1 MLRCNF
7 PIYAF
12 LFFFFFFIIIAS
24 STSSSN
30 RTKRAFP
37 HRDASPLL
45 LFKSKADL
53 WNRLGYYS
61 NTSSSFCQWWGV
73 TCYGN
78 KVVRLVLEDIYL
90 GGQIVPDSLNKL
102 DQLRVLSLKNNSL
115 TGSLPDF
122 SGLLNLKSLF
132 LDHNSFS
139 GSFPLSVLHL
149 HRLRTI
155 DFSSNDLTG
164 LIPTGLINSERL
176 IYLRLDSNRFNG
188 PVPALNQSSL
198 HSFNVSVNNLTGA
211 VPVTTVLLRFGIY
224 SFLKN
229 PNLCGE
235 IVHKECHPRPKFF
248 SQSTPSNSSPPPALS
263 AGQIAQIA
271 GTRLSRPNHG
281 KHSRFVMI
289 LGFISGA
296 LLLLVSV
303 ACLIGAVKKQRDNNE
318 KEKGKESTA
327 VVASS
332 AADTAEEAAAIQIE
346 QESEMEEKV
355 KKLQAAKS
363 GSLVFCAGEAHVY
376 TMDQLMTASAELLG
390 RGTVGTTYKALLDSR
405 LIVTVKRLDAIRLAG
420 VGRDKFERHMESV
433 GALGHPNLVPL
444 RAYFQAKEERLLIYD
459 YLPNGSLS
467 SLVHG
472 TKSSRAKPLHWT
484 SCLKIAEDV
493 AQGLSYIHQAW
504 QLVHGN
510 LKSSNVLLGPDFE
523 ACIADYCLIALATNP
538 PLTSNNNDSN
548 DQEEEHADAEAYKA
562 PEARHKSLTYQSVKA
577 DVYSFGILVLEL
589 LTGKRASKIPV
600 LPLDEMVE
608 WVRKVRE
615 EGEKNG
621 NWREDKDKFGMLTEI
636 AVACSLAS
644 QEQRPTMWQVLKMLQ
659 EIKEAA
665 VMEECELVMDSTNSV
680 SS

>member
-1 MLRCNF
+1 MLRWNF
-7 PIYAF
+7 PISQF
-12 LFFFFFFIIIAS
+12 LFFCFFFAAIAS
-24 STSSSN
+24 SSSSLN
-30 RTKRAFP
+30 RTKPASL
-37 HRDASPLL
+37 HRDAYSLL

-53 WNRLGYYS
+53 WNKLGFFS
-61 NTSSSFCQWWGV
+61 NKSSSFCQWWGV

-78 KVVRLVLEDIYL
+78 KVVRLVIEDLYL
-90 GGQIVPDSLNKL
+90 GGQLAPDSVNKL
-102 DQLRVLSLKNNSL
+102 DQLRVLSLKNTSL
-115 TGSLPDF
+115 TGPLPDL
-122 SGLLNLKSLF
+122 SGLVNLKSLF

-139 GSFPLSVLHL
+139 GSFPLSVLEL
-149 HRLRTI
+149 HRLRTL
-155 DFSSNDLTG
+155 DFSFNNLTG
-164 LIPTGLINSERL
+164 PIPHGLVFSDRL

-188 PVPALNQSSL
+188 AVPALNQSSL

-211 VPVTTVLLRFGIY
+211 VPVTAVLLRFGIS

-235 IVHKECHPRPKFF
+235 IVDKECNARSKFF
-248 SQSTPSNSSPPPALS
+248 NLSPPEKAAPPPPFPH
-263 AGQIAQIA
+263 GQMADFRET
-271 GTRLSRPNHG
+271 GLSRPSHG
-281 KHSRFVMI
+281 KHSRFAVI
-289 LGFISGA
+289 LGFLLAAIVLFISVG
-296 LLLLVSV
+296 
-303 ACLIGAVKKQRDNNE
+303 CLIAAVKRRRDNND

-327 VVASS
+327 VVASD
-332 AADTAEEAAAIQIE
+332 AAETAEVAAAIQME
-346 QESEMEEKV
+346 QESELEEKV

-363 GSLVFCAGEAHVY
+363 GSLVFCAGEAHGY

-420 VGRDKFERHMESV
+420 VGREKFERHMESV

-493 AQGLSYIHQAW
+493 TQGLSYIHQAW

-523 ACIADYCLIALATNP
+523 ACIADYCLVALATNP
-538 PLTSNNNDSN
+538 SLTSNDG
-548 DQEEEHADAEAYKA
+548 QEDADAIAYKA
-562 PEARHKSLTYQSVKA
+562 PEARHKSLSCQSVKA
-577 DVYSFGILVLEL
+577 DVYSLGILLLEL
-589 LTGKRASKIPV
+589 LTGKQPSKLPV
-600 LPLDEMVE
+600 LPLDEMME
-608 WVRKVRE
+608 FVRKVRE

-621 NWREDKDKFGMLTEI
+621 NWREDRDKFGMLTEV

-644 QEQRPTMWQVLKMLQ
+644 PEQRPTMWQVLKMLQ

-665 VMEECELVMDSTNSV
+665 VMEECELVMDSTNSG

>member
-1 MLRCNF
+1 MLLRCNL
-7 PIYAF
+7 PIFGF
-12 LFFFFFFIIIAS
+12 LLFCFFFTIVAS
-24 STSSSN
+24 SSSSLN
-30 RTKRAFP
+30 RTKHVFHY
-37 HRDASPLL
+37 HRDVSALL
-45 LFKSKADL
+45 RFKSKADL
-53 WNRLGYYS
+53 WNKI
-61 NTSSSFCQWWGV
+61 NTSSHFCQWWGV

-78 KVVRLVLEDIYL
+78 RVVRLVIEDLYL
-90 GGQIVPDSLNKL
+90 GGRLVADSVNKL
-102 DQLRVLSLKNNSL
+102 DQLRVLSLKNTSL
-115 TGSLPDF
+115 TGPLPDF
-122 SGLLNLKSLF
+122 SGLVNLKSLF

-139 GSFPLSVLHL
+139 GSFPLSALAL
-149 HRLRTI
+149 HRFRTL
-155 DFSSNDLTG
+155 DFSYNNLTG
-164 LIPTGLINSERL
+164 PIPPGLVLSNRL

-198 HSFNVSVNNLTGA
+198 HTFNVSVNNLTGA
-211 VPVTTVLLRFGIY
+211 VPVTTVLLRFGIS
-224 SFLKN
+224 SFLQN

-235 IVHKECHPRPKFF
+235 IVHKECNPRPKFF
-248 SQSTPSNSSPPPALS
+248 TPVTAAPPPKMVL
-263 AGQIAQIA
+263 GQIAQIGGA
-271 GTRLSRPNHG
+271 RLSRPNQN
-281 KHSRFVMI
+281 KHSRFFVI

-296 LLLLVSV
+296 FILFISV
-303 ACLIGAVKKQRDNNE
+303 ACLIGAVKRRRSKNE
-318 KEKGKESTA
+318 KQKGKESTA
-327 VVASS
+327 VVSFD
-332 AADTAEEAAAIQIE
+332 AAETAEVAAAIE
-346 QESEMEEKV
+346 QESEIEEKV
-355 KKLQAAKS
+355 KKLQATKS
-363 GSLVFCAGEAHVY
+363 GSLVFCAGEPHVY

-472 TKSSRAKPLHWT
+472 TKSSRATPLHWT

-523 ACIADYCLIALATNP
+523 ACIADYCLVALATNP
-538 PLTSNNNDSN
+538 PLTSNDG
-548 DQEEEHADAEAYKA
+548 QEDADAAAYKA
-562 PEARHKSLTYQSVKA
+562 PEARHKSLNYQSVKA
-577 DVYSFGILVLEL
+577 DVYSFGILLLEL
-589 LTGKRASKIPV
+589 LTGKQPSKIPV
-600 LPLDEMVE
+600 LPLDEMIE

-615 EGEKNG
+615 EGEKKNG
-621 NWREDKDKFGMLTEI
+621 NWREDRDKFGMLTEV
-636 AVACSLAS
+636 AVACSLTS
-644 QEQRPTMWQVLKMLQ
+644 PEQRPTMWQVLKMLQ

-665 VMEECELVMDSTNSV
+665 VMEECELVMDSSNSE

>member
-7 PIYAF
+7 PISCFF
-12 LFFFFFFIIIAS
+12 LFCFFFFFAIAS
-24 STSSSN
+24 SSSN
-30 RTKRAFP
+30 RTRRAFP
-37 HRDASPLL
+37 HRDATALL

-53 WNRLGYYS
+53 WNKLGFFS
-61 NTSSSFCQWWGV
+61 NRSSNFCQWWGV

-78 KVVRLVLEDIYL
+78 KVVRLVIEDLYL
-90 GGQIVPDSLNKL
+90 GGQLAPDSVNKL
-102 DQLRVLSLKNNSL
+102 DQLRVLSLKNSSL
-115 TGSLPDF
+115 TGPLPDL
-122 SGLLNLKSLF
+122 SGLVNLKSLF

-139 GSFPLSVLHL
+139 GSFPLSVLEL
-149 HRLRTI
+149 HRLRI
-155 DFSSNDLTG
+155 LDFSFNNLTG
-164 LIPTGLINSERL
+164 PIPPGLVFSDRL

-188 PVPALNQSSL
+188 TVPALNQTSL

-211 VPVTTVLLRFGIY
+211 VPVTAVLLRFGIS

-229 PNLCGE
+229 PYLCGE
-235 IVHKECHPRPKFF
+235 IVHKECSPRSKFF
-248 SQSTPSNSSPPPALS
+248 GQLPPEKASPTPPIPH
-263 AGQIAQIA
+263 GQMADI
-271 GTRLSRPNHG
+271 GEMGLSRPNHG
-281 KHSRFVMI
+281 KHSRFVVI
-289 LGFISGA
+289 LGFLSAA
-296 LLLLVSV
+296 LLLLISV
-303 ACLIGAVKKQRDNNE
+303 ACLIAVVKRRRDKND

-327 VVASS
+327 VVASD
-332 AADTAEEAAAIQIE
+332 AAETAEVAAAIQME
-346 QESEMEEKV
+346 QESELEEKV

-363 GSLVFCAGEAHVY
+363 GSLVFCAAEAHVY

-420 VGRDKFERHMESV
+420 VGREKFERHMESV

-523 ACIADYCLIALATNP
+523 ACIADYCLVALATNP
-538 PLTSNNNDSN
+538 PLTSNDGG
-548 DQEEEHADAEAYKA
+548 QEDADAAAYKA
-562 PEARHKSLTYQSVKA
+562 PEVRHKSLSCQSVKA
-577 DVYSFGILVLEL
+577 DVYSFGILLLEL
-589 LTGKRASKIPV
+589 LTGKQPSKLPV
-600 LPLDEMVE
+600 LPLDEMME
-608 WVRKVRE
+608 WVRRVRE

-621 NWREDKDKFGMLTEI
+621 NWREDRDKFGMLTEV
-636 AVACSLAS
+636 AVACSLVS
-644 QEQRPTMWQVLKMLQ
+644 PEQRPTMWQVLKMLQ

-665 VMEECELVMDSTNSV
+665 VMEECELVMDSTNSG

>member
-1 MLRCNF
+1 MLRCSF
-7 PIYAF
+7 PISQF
-12 LFFFFFFIIIAS
+12 LFFCFFFATIAS
-24 STSSSN
+24 SSSLN
-30 RTKRAFP
+30 RTKP
-37 HRDASPLL
+37 VSHHHDAYSLL

-53 WNRLGYYS
+53 WNKLGFFS
-61 NTSSSFCQWWGV
+61 NKSSTFCQWWGV

-78 KVVRLVLEDIYL
+78 KVVRLVIEDLYL
-90 GGQIVPDSLNKL
+90 GGQLAPDSVNKL
-102 DQLRVLSLKNNSL
+102 DQLRVLSLKNTSL
-115 TGSLPDF
+115 TGPLPDL
-122 SGLLNLKSLF
+122 SGLVNLKSLF

-139 GSFPLSVLHL
+139 GSFPLSVLEL
-149 HRLRTI
+149 HRLRTL
-155 DFSSNDLTG
+155 DFSFNNLTG
-164 LIPTGLINSERL
+164 PIPHDLVFSDRL

-188 PVPALNQSSL
+188 AVPALNQSSL
-198 HSFNVSVNNLTGA
+198 RTFNVSVNNLTGA
-211 VPVTTVLLRFGIY
+211 VPVTAALLRFGIS

-235 IVHKECHPRPKFF
+235 IVHKECNPRAKFF
-248 SQSTPSNSSPPPALS
+248 NPSPPEKAAAPPPPLPH
-263 AGQIAQIA
+263 GQMADFRET
-271 GTRLSRPNHG
+271 GLSRPSHG
-281 KHSRFVMI
+281 KHSRFAVI
-289 LGFISGA
+289 LGFLLAAIVLFISVG
-296 LLLLVSV
+296 
-303 ACLIGAVKKQRDNNE
+303 CLIAAVKRRRDNND

-327 VVASS
+327 VVASD
-332 AADTAEEAAAIQIE
+332 AAETAEVAAAIQME
-346 QESEMEEKV
+346 QESELEEKV

-420 VGRDKFERHMESV
+420 VGREKFERHMESV

-523 ACIADYCLIALATNP
+523 ACIADYCLVALATNP
-538 PLTSNNNDSN
+538 PLTSNEG
-548 DQEEEHADAEAYKA
+548 EEDADAIAYKA
-562 PEARHKSLTYQSVKA
+562 PEARHKSLSYQSVKA
-577 DVYSFGILVLEL
+577 DVYSFGILLLEL
-589 LTGKRASKIPV
+589 LTGKQPSKLPV
-600 LPLDEMVE
+600 LPLDEMLE
-608 WVRKVRE
+608 FVRKVRE

-621 NWREDKDKFGMLTEI
+621 NWREDRDKFGMLTEV

-644 QEQRPTMWQVLKMLQ
+644 PEQRPTMWQVLKMLQ

-665 VMEECELVMDSTNSV
+665 VMEECELVMDSTNSG

>member
-7 PIYAF
+7 PISHF
-12 LFFFFFFIIIAS
+12 LFYCFFFAAIAS
-24 STSSSN
+24 SSSSSLN
-30 RTKRAFP
+30 STKPASH
-37 HRDASPLL
+37 HRDAYSLL

-53 WNRLGYYS
+53 WDKLGFFS
-61 NTSSSFCQWWGV
+61 NKSSSFCQWWGV

-78 KVVRLVLEDIYL
+78 KVVRLVIEDLYL
-90 GGQIVPDSLNKL
+90 GGQLAPDSVNKL
-102 DQLRVLSLKNNSL
+102 DQLRVLSLKNTSL
-115 TGSLPDF
+115 TGPLPDL
-122 SGLLNLKSLF
+122 SGLVNLKSLF

-139 GSFPLSVLHL
+139 GSFPLSVLEL
-149 HRLRTI
+149 HRLRTL
-155 DFSSNDLTG
+155 DFSFNNLTG
-164 LIPTGLINSERL
+164 PIPHGLVLSDRL

-188 PVPALNQSSL
+188 AVPALNQSSL

-211 VPVTTVLLRFGIY
+211 VPVTAVLLRFGIS

-235 IVHKECHPRPKFF
+235 IVHKECNPRSKFF
-248 SQSTPSNSSPPPALS
+248 NLSPPEKAPPPPPPFPHGQMADFRG
-263 AGQIAQIA
+263 AG
-271 GTRLSRPNHG
+271 LSRPSHS
-281 KHSRFVMI
+281 KHSRFAVI
-289 LGFISGA
+289 LGFLLAALVLFISVG
-296 LLLLVSV
+296 
-303 ACLIGAVKKQRDNNE
+303 CLIAAVKRRRDNKD

-327 VVASS
+327 VVASD
-332 AADTAEEAAAIQIE
+332 AAETAEVAAAIQME
-346 QESEMEEKV
+346 QESELEEKV

-420 VGRDKFERHMESV
+420 VGREKFERHMESV

-523 ACIADYCLIALATNP
+523 ACISDYCLVALATNP
-538 PLTSNNNDSN
+538 PLTSNDA
-548 DQEEEHADAEAYKA
+548 QEEADAIAYKA
-562 PEARHKSLTYQSVKA
+562 PEARHKSLSYQSVKA
-577 DVYSFGILVLEL
+577 DVYSFGILLLEL
-589 LTGKRASKIPV
+589 LTGKQPSKLPV
-600 LPLDEMVE
+600 LPLDEMME
-608 WVRKVRE
+608 FVRKVRE

-621 NWREDKDKFGMLTEI
+621 NWREDRDKFGMLTEV

-644 QEQRPTMWQVLKMLQ
+644 PEQRPTMWQVLKMLQ

-665 VMEECELVMDSTNSV
+665 VMEECELVMDSTNSG

>member
-1 MLRCNF
+1 MLLRCNL
-7 PIYAF
+7 PISGFLLFCF
-12 LFFFFFFIIIAS
+12 LFTIVAS
-24 STSSSN
+24 SSSSSN
-30 RTKRAFP
+30 HTKRVFHS
-37 HRDASPLL
+37 HRDVSALL
-45 LFKSKADL
+45 RFKSKADL
-53 WNRLGYYS
+53 WNKI
-61 NTSSSFCQWWGV
+61 NTSSHFCQWWGV

-78 KVVRLVLEDIYL
+78 RVVRLVIEDLYL
-90 GGQIVPDSLNKL
+90 GGRLIPDSVNKL
-102 DQLRVLSLKNNSL
+102 DQLRVLSLKNTSL
-115 TGSLPDF
+115 TGPLPDF
-122 SGLLNLKSLF
+122 SGLVNLKSLF

-139 GSFPLSVLHL
+139 GSFPLSVLAF
-149 HRLRTI
+149 HRLRTL
-155 DFSSNDLTG
+155 DFSFNNLTG
-164 LIPTGLINSERL
+164 PIPSGLVLSDRL

-188 PVPALNQSSL
+188 PVPPLNQSTL
-198 HSFNVSVNNLTGA
+198 HTFNVSVNNLTGA
-211 VPVTTVLLRFGIY
+211 VPVTTVLLRFGIS

-235 IVHKECHPRPKFF
+235 IVHKECNPRAKFF
-248 SQSTPSNSSPPPALS
+248 TPVTAAPSPKMVL
-263 AGQIAQIA
+263 GQIAQIGGA
-271 GTRLSRPNHG
+271 RLSRPSQN
-281 KHSRFVMI
+281 KHSRFFVI

-296 LLLLVSV
+296 FILFISV
-303 ACLIGAVKKQRDNNE
+303 ACLIGAVKRRRSKTEKQ
-318 KEKGKESTA
+318 KGKESTA
-327 VVASS
+327 VVTFD
-332 AADTAEEAAAIQIE
+332 AAETAEVAAAIE
-346 QESEMEEKV
+346 QESEIEEKV
-355 KKLQAAKS
+355 KKLQATKS

-420 VGRDKFERHMESV
+420 VGRDKFEHHMESV

-472 TKSSRAKPLHWT
+472 TKSSRATPLHWT

-510 LKSSNVLLGPDFE
+510 LKSSNVLLGQDFE
-523 ACIADYCLIALATNP
+523 ACIADYCLVALATNP
-538 PLTSNNNDSN
+538 PLTSNDG
-548 DQEEEHADAEAYKA
+548 QEDADAAAYKP
-562 PEARHKSLTYQSVKA
+562 PEARHKSLNYQSVKA
-577 DVYSFGILVLEL
+577 DVYSFGILLLEL
-589 LTGKRASKIPV
+589 LTGKQPSKIPV
-600 LPLDEMVE
+600 LPLDEMIE

-615 EGEKNG
+615 EGEKKNG
-621 NWREDKDKFGMLTEI
+621 NWREDRDKFGMLTEV

-644 QEQRPTMWQVLKMLQ
+644 PEQRPTMWQVLKMLQ

-665 VMEECELVMDSTNSV
+665 VMEECELVMDSANSE

>member
-7 PIYAF
+7 PISGF
-12 LFFFFFFIIIAS
+12 LFFCFFFFFAIAS
-24 STSSSN
+24 SSSN
-30 RTKRAFP
+30 RTKRAFSS
-37 HRDASPLL
+37 HRDASALL

-53 WNRLGYYS
+53 WNKLGFFS
-61 NTSSSFCQWWGV
+61 NKSSNFCQWWGV

-78 KVVRLVLEDIYL
+78 KVVRLVIEDLYL
-90 GGQIVPDSLNKL
+90 GGQLAPDSVNKI
-102 DQLRVLSLKNNSL
+102 DQLRVVSLKNNSL
-115 TGSLPDF
+115 TGPLPDF
-122 SGLLNLKSLF
+122 SGLVNLKSLF

-139 GSFPLSVLHL
+139 GSFPLSVLEL
-149 HRLRTI
+149 HRLRTL
-155 DFSSNDLTG
+155 DFSFNKLAGPIPPG
-164 LIPTGLINSERL
+164 LVSSDRL

-188 PVPALNQSSL
+188 TVPALNQSSL
-198 HSFNVSVNNLTGA
+198 RSFNVSVNNLTGA
-211 VPVTTVLLRFGIY
+211 VPVTAVLLRFGIS

-235 IVHKECHPRPKFF
+235 IVHKECNPRSKFF
-248 SQSTPSNSSPPPALS
+248 SQSPPEKTAAPPPPPIPH
-263 AGQIAQIA
+263 GQAYDW
-271 GTRLSRPNHG
+271 GLYRRNHN
-281 KHSRFVMI
+281 KHSRLAVI
-289 LGFISGA
+289 LGFLLAA
-296 LLLLVSV
+296 LLLFISV
-303 ACLIGAVKKQRDNNE
+303 ACLIAAVKRRRDKTD

-327 VVASS
+327 VAASD
-332 AADTAEEAAAIQIE
+332 AAETAEVAAAIQME

-390 RGTVGTTYKALLDSR
+390 RGSVGTTYKALLDSR

-420 VGRDKFERHMESV
+420 VGREKFERHMESV

-459 YLPNGSLS
+459 YLQNGSLS

-523 ACIADYCLIALATNP
+523 ACIADYCLVALATNP
-538 PLTSNNNDSN
+538 PLNDGQEDN
-548 DQEEEHADAEAYKA
+548 DAVAYKA
-562 PEARHKSLTYQSVKA
+562 PEARHKSLSYQSVKA
-577 DVYSFGILVLEL
+577 DVYSFGILLLEL
-589 LTGKRASKIPV
+589 LTGKQPSKLPV

-621 NWREDKDKFGMLTEI
+621 NWREDRDKFGMLTEV
-636 AVACSLAS
+636 AVACSLVS
-644 QEQRPTMWQVLKMLQ
+644 PEQRPTMWQVLKMLQ

-665 VMEECELVMDSTNSV
+665 VMEECELVMDSTNSQ

>member
-1 MLRCNF
+1 MLRSNL
-7 PIYAF
+7 PIFGF
-12 LFFFFFFIIIAS
+12 LLFSFFFFFFFTIVAS
-24 STSSSN
+24 SSTN
-30 RTKRAFP
+30 RTQRAFH
-37 HRDASPLL
+37 HRDRDVYSLL
-45 LFKSKADL
+45 RFKSKADL
-53 WNRLGYYS
+53 WNKI
-61 NTSSSFCQWWGV
+61 NTSSHFCQWWGV

-78 KVVRLVLEDIYL
+78 RVVRLVIEDLFL
-90 GGQIVPDSLNKL
+90 GGQLASDSVNKL
-102 DQLRVLSLKNNSL
+102 DQLRVLSLKNTSL
-115 TGSLPDF
+115 TGPLPDL
-122 SGLLNLKSLF
+122 SGLVNLKSLY

-139 GSFPLSVLHL
+139 GSFPLSVLDL
-149 HRLRTI
+149 HRLRI
-155 DFSSNDLTG
+155 LDFSFNNLTG
-164 LIPTGLINSERL
+164 SIPSGLVLSDRL

-188 PVPALNQSSL
+188 TVPALNQSSL

-211 VPVTTVLLRFGIY
+211 VPVTSVLLRFGIS

-235 IVHKECHPRPKFF
+235 IVHKECNPRPKFF
-248 SQSTPSNSSPPPALS
+248 SPDTAAPPPAMVL
-263 AGQIAQIA
+263 GQIAQIR
-271 GTRLSRPNHG
+271 GVGLSRPNHG
-281 KHSRFVMI
+281 KHSRIAMI

-296 LLLLVSV
+296 FLLFISV
-303 ACLIGAVKKQRDNNE
+303 ACLIGAVKRRRDNNE

-327 VVASS
+327 VVASD
-332 AADTAEEAAAIQIE
+332 AAETAEVAAAIQME

-472 TKSSRAKPLHWT
+472 TKSSRATPLHWT

-523 ACIADYCLIALATNP
+523 ACIADYCLAALATNP
-538 PLTSNNNDSN
+538 PLTSNDN
-548 DQEEEHADAEAYKA
+548 QEDADALAYKP
-562 PEARHKSLTYQSVKA
+562 PEARHKSLSYQSVKA
-577 DVYSFGILVLEL
+577 DVYSFGILLLEL
-589 LTGKRASKIPV
+589 LTGKQPSKLPV
-600 LPLDEMVE
+600 LPLDEMME

-615 EGEKNG
+615 EGEKKNG
-621 NWREDKDKFGMLTEI
+621 NWREDRDKFGMLTEV
-636 AVACSLAS
+636 AVACSLIS
-644 QEQRPTMWQVLKMLQ
+644 PEQRPTMWQVLKMLQ
-659 EIKEAA
+659 EIKEVA
-665 VMEECELVMDSTNSV
+665 VMEECELVLDSNNSE